1 MGVTTAILEDAI
13 CDIVN
18 DNMQQATTQSI
29 DDNDNTRYG
38 PVVGGRRGEWANNSV
53 PIDDV

>member
-1 MGVTTAILEDAI
+1 MGVTSAILEEAI

-29 DDNDNTRYG
+29 DDNDNTR
-38 PVVGGRRGEWANNSV
+38 
-53 PIDDV
+53 